1 MIDHT
6 EGPAKIIV
14 IFDRVRAMGV

>member
-14 IFDRVRAMGV
+14 IFDRVRVMGV